1 MEITELDKKI
11 VRAMQ
16 DELPLVA
23 EPFKLIA
30 EEIDSTEEEVLAR
43 LRLMKEDGALR
54 KMGAVLRH
62 REVGFRANA
71 LGVWVVPEERMDQVA
86 EIMCSHMAVTHCYDR
101 NVMPDWPYN
110 FYTMI
115 HGTSREDCQQIAQDL
130 AKETGISQY
139 ELIYTGRE
147 WKKTSMKYFV

>member
-30 EEIDSTEEEVLAR
+30 EEIDSTEEEVLER
-43 LRLMKEDGALR
+43 LQLMREVGALR
-54 KMGAVLRH
+54 KMGAVLKH
-62 REVGFRANA
+62 REVGFKSNA
-71 LGVWVVPEERMDQVA
+71 LCVWVVPEERMDEIA
-86 EIMCSHMAVTHCYDR
+86 EIMCQHMAVTHCYDR
-101 NVMPDWPYN
+101 NIMPDWPYN

-115 HGTSREDCQQIAQDL
+115 HGTSREDCDSIARQL
-130 AKETGISQY
+130 SEETGIEEY
-139 ELIYTGRE
+139 TMLYTGRE
-147 WKKTSMKYFV
+147 WKKTSMKYFM

>member
-43 LRLMKEDGALR
+43 LRLMQENGALR

-62 REVGFRANA
+62 R
-71 LGVWVVPEERMDQVA
+71 
-86 EIMCSHMAVTHCYDR
+86 
-101 NVMPDWPYN
+101 
-110 FYTMI
+110 
-115 HGTSREDCQQIAQDL
+115 
-130 AKETGISQY
+130 
-139 ELIYTGRE
+139 
-147 WKKTSMKYFV
+147 

>member
-1 MEITELDKKI
+1 M
-11 VRAMQ
+11 
-16 DELPLVA
+16 
-23 EPFKLIA
+23 
-30 EEIDSTEEEVLAR
+30 AR

-139 ELIYTGRE
+139 ELLYTGRE

>member
-101 NVMPDWPYN
+101 NVMPDWPYKSLD
-110 FYTMI
+110 Y
-115 HGTSREDCQQIAQDL
+115 DWLQQSESYPYHRSDGYQ
-130 AKETGISQY
+130 
-139 ELIYTGRE
+139 
-147 WKKTSMKYFV
+147 

>member
-86 EIMCSHMAVTHCYDR
+86 EIMCSHMAVTHC
-101 NVMPDWPYN
+101 
-110 FYTMI
+110 
-115 HGTSREDCQQIAQDL
+115 
-130 AKETGISQY
+130 
-139 ELIYTGRE
+139 
-147 WKKTSMKYFV
+147 

>member
-54 KMGAVLRH
+54 KMGACSDIERWALEPMPWVSGWCQRNGWTRWLR
-62 REVGFRANA
+62 
-71 LGVWVVPEERMDQVA
+71 
-86 EIMCSHMAVTHCYDR
+86 
-101 NVMPDWPYN
+101 
-110 FYTMI
+110 
-115 HGTSREDCQQIAQDL
+115 
-130 AKETGISQY
+130 
-139 ELIYTGRE
+139 
-147 WKKTSMKYFV
+147 

>member
-30 EEIDSTEEEVLAR
+30 EEIDSTEEEVLGR
-43 LRLMKEDGALR
+43 LQLMRASGALR
-54 KMGAVLRH
+54 KMGAVLKH
-62 REVGFRANA
+62 REVGFKSNA
-71 LGVWVVPEERMDQVA
+71 LCVWVVPEERMDEIA
-86 EIMCSHMAVTHCYDR
+86 EIMCRHMAVTHCYDR
-101 NVMPDWPYN
+101 NIMPGWPYN

-115 HGTSREDCQQIAQDL
+115 HGTSREDCDSIAKQL
-130 AKETGISQY
+130 SEETGIGEY
-139 ELIYTGRE
+139 TMLYTGRE
-147 WKKTSMKYFV
+147 WKKTSMKYFM